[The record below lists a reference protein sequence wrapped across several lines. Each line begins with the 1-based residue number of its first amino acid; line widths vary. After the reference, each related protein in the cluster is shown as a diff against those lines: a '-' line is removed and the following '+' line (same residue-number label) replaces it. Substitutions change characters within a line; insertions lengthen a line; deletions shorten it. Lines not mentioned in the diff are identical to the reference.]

1 MSFGGGGT
9 QAEVAKADR
18 PTIEISIAAKADGVE
33 LNIRTIWWQGYGRA
47 SNGYGY
53 QGTSSRSE

>member
-33 LNIRTIWWQGYGRA
+33 LNIPNNMVARGGRA
-47 SNGYGY
+47 TYGYGY
-53 QGTSSRSE
+53 